1 MARLDVYP
9 LPGGAGGGYVVD
21 VQSDLLSD
29 LATRVVVPLLP
40 ETAVRSAARR
50 LNPIFEIDGQNHVLI
65 VQSIAAVPRR
75 ELRGAVTSLKD
86 QRDTILAAIDFLLT
100 GF

>member
-9 LPGGAGGGYVVD
+9 SPGRVASGFVVD
-21 VQSDLLSD
+21 VQSDLLSH

-40 ETAVRSAARR
+40 ETTIRAPVTR
-50 LNPIFEIDGQNHVLI
+50 LNPIFEIDGQRHILLA
-65 VQSIAAVPRR
+65 QSIATVPRR
-75 ELRGAVTSLKD
+75 ELRGAVASLKD
-86 QRDTILAAIDFLLT
+86 ERDTVLAAIDFLLT

>member
-1 MARLDVYP
+1 
-9 LPGGAGGGYVVD
+9 
-21 VQSDLLSD
+21 
-29 LATRVVVPLLP
+29 LLP
-40 ETAVRSAARR
+40 ETAVRATARR

-65 VQSIAAVPRR
+65 VQSIATAPRR
-75 ELRGAVTSLKD
+75 DLRAAVTSLKD